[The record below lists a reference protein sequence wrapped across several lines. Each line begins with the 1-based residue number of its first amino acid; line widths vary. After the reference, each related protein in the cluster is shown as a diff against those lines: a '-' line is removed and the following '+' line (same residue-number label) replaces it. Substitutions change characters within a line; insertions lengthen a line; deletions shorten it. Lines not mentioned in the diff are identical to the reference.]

1 MISDISYKIKLLSA
15 FIEYKP
21 KEKKME
27 NKVLAKVGNYEITDA
42 EIAFMLQSLNPQVAS
57 QFIGPE
63 GEERLLQEII
73 NQKLLLCEAVE
84 SKFEENEDFIEE
96 FAKLK
101 ENFLSQYSV
110 KKILGTVTVSDEEAK
125 EFYEANPNLFV
136 TPAQIRA
143 SHILVAEEDKANEL
157 YAKIQSGE
165 SFEELA
171 IDNSTCPSGVNGGD
185 LNFFSKGQ
193 MVPEFEDVAYTLEI
207 GQISEPVKTQFGYH
221 IIKLTEKNEDQ
232 QHSFE
237 EVLPNIIQNLTAQK
251 QNETYFAHIEALRT
265 KYTIEQL

>member
-1 MISDISYKIKLLSA
+1 
-15 FIEYKP
+15 
-21 KEKKME
+21 ME
-27 NKVLAKVGNYEITDA
+27 NKVLAKVGNYEVTEA
-42 EIAFMLQSLNPQVAS
+42 ELSFMLKSLNPQVAS

-63 GEERLLQEII
+63 GEQRLLEEII

-84 SKFEENEDFIEE
+84 NKFEENDDFAEE

-101 ENFLSQYSV
+101 ENFISQYSV
-110 KKILGTVTVSDEEAK
+110 RKILESVSVSDEEAE
-125 EFYEANPNLFV
+125 EFYKANPNLFV

-143 SHILVAEEDKANEL
+143 SHILVAEEEKAAEL

-193 MVPEFEDVAYTLEI
+193 MVPEFEEAAYALEV
-207 GQISEPVKTQFGYH
+207 GQVSEPVKTQFGYH
-221 IIKLTEKNEDQ
+221 IIKLTEKKEDQ

-251 QNETYFAHIEALRT
+251 QNETYFTHIDELRT
-265 KYTIEQL
+265 RYTVEKM

>member
-1 MISDISYKIKLLSA
+1 MNIQTNFSLKKYNTFGIEVKAKQFVSVTSIAELKEVLTKNDDIFILGGGSNMLLTQDIEKLVVHMNL
-15 FIEYKP
+15 K
-21 KEKKME
+21 
-27 NKVLAKVGNYEITDA
+27 G
-42 EIAFMLQSLNPQVAS
+42 
-57 QFIGPE
+57 
-63 GEERLLQEII
+63 REII
-73 NQKLLLCEAVE
+73 
-84 SKFEENEDFIEE
+84 EENDDFAEE

-101 ENFLSQYSV
+101 ENFISQYSV
-110 KKILGTVTVSDEEAK
+110 RKILESVSVSDEEAE
-125 EFYEANPNLFV
+125 EFYKANPNLFV

-143 SHILVAEEDKANEL
+143 SHILVAEEEKAAEL

-193 MVPEFEDVAYTLEI
+193 MVPEFEEAAYALEV
-207 GQISEPVKTQFGYH
+207 GQVSEPVKTQFGYH
-221 IIKLTEKNEDQ
+221 IIKLTEKKEDQ

-251 QNETYFAHIEALRT
+251 QNETYFTHIDELRT
-265 KYTIEQL
+265 KYTVEKM